1 MIKSEGKKYLPRL
14 LDQELDDLMTQLPA
28 LALEG
33 PRGVGKTATAE
44 RRARTAYFLDDPG
57 QRAVAEAD
65 PAQILKGEP
74 PILIDEWQRVPPV
87 WDAVRRAVDRGAK
100 PGNFLLTG
108 SAGPLVPPSH
118 PGAGRIV
125 SLRMRPL
132 SLAERGLEKST
143 VSLKAL
149 LEGEAEIE
157 GTTEVSLADYTR
169 EVVTTGFPA
178 IRRLSGRARGLQL
191 DGYLQRIIDH
201 DFREL
206 GRTVKRPEILKAWL
220 AAYAASVGTVTSFE
234 KIRDAATPGHDSK
247 PPKSL
252 TIPYREILESLWI
265 LDPVP
270 AWTPSRN
277 PLNRLGQ
284 APRHHLGDPGLAC
297 RILGLDEGALLSGKE
312 PVLAVPRDGTLL
324 GRMFESLMA
333 LNLRVLAQPLD
344 TRVHHLRLQGGRRE
358 VDLILERPDH
368 RILAVEV
375 KLGGAVKDHDVRHLH
390 WLREELGA
398 DMVDAMVINSGP
410 EAYRR
415 RDGIAVVPAALL
427 GP

>member
-1 MIKSEGKKYLPRL
+1 MAGAQNQNYLPRL
-14 LDQELDDLMTQLPA
+14 VDQELDELMLQLPA

-44 RRARTAYFLDDPG
+44 RRARTAYYLDDPG
-57 QRAVAEAD
+57 QRTVAEAD
-65 PAQILKGEP
+65 PGQLLKGEP
-74 PILIDEWQRVPPV
+74 PILIDEWQRVPAV
-87 WDAVRRAVDRGAK
+87 WDAVRRAVDRGAP
-100 PGNFLLTG
+100 PGSFLLTG

-132 SLAERGLEKST
+132 SLVERGLQKPT
-143 VSLKAL
+143 VSLKGL
-149 LEGEAEIE
+149 LAGGADVK
-157 GTTEVSLADYTR
+157 GTTGVTLADYTR
-169 EVVTTGFPA
+169 EIVTTGYPA
-178 IRRLSGRARGLQL
+178 IRKLSGRARGLQL
-191 DGYLQRIIDH
+191 DGYLQRIMDH
-201 DFREL
+201 DFREM
-206 GRTVKRPEILKAWL
+206 GRTVKWPEVLKAWL
-220 AAYAASVGTVTSFE
+220 AAYAASVGTATSFE

-265 LDPVP
+265 LDPIP
-270 AWTPSRN
+270 AWTSSRN

-312 PVLAVPRDGTLL
+312 PARAVPRDGTFL
-324 GRMFESLMA
+324 GRIFESLVA
-333 LNLRVLAQPLD
+333 LCLRVQAQPLD

-368 RILAVEV
+368 RILAIEV
-375 KLGGAVKDHDVRHLH
+375 KLGGGVKDDDVKHLH
-390 WLREELGA
+390 WLREELGS
-398 DMVDAMVINSGP
+398 DLVDAVVINTGP
-410 EAYRR
+410 EAFRR
-415 RDGIAVVPAALL
+415 PDGIAVVPAALL